1 MLAPTHSI
9 FGVFLT
15 LIILAVFGVQW
26 GLHWTI
32 IMWAIVGSILPDID
46 HPRSVIGRL
55 FPYISIPLERKYGHR
70 TMTHSLVGWVASSM
84 LFSFLV
90 LLVFGILNLFR
101 VSDLGFSISE
111 MVPRW
116 IGAFSIGF
124 FSHLVLDM
132 FNRRGS
138 QMFWPDPGRDVIPR
152 NPQFRPESGS
162 KIEAFIFIFLLLLMF
177 LAFPISKYG
186 LGSSLRWL
194 LATPGSAIEEFKTL
208 KTHAYLEFKG
218 VFRETKVPVEG
229 EAEILDV
236 ENQRLII
243 LYKGPVLRSPKGEGE
258 NVYSLSDELA
268 ADILTSK
275 VRVKKT
281 LIPLKVER
289 REYENKS
296 KDYLLAQIP
305 KGALVSGV
313 IHLPAGME
321 IVFSNPQPLSPNP
334 YKTMEQKGDDLI
346 LNYATKKQLADLGLT
361 ESFEIQR
368 RKDTAELA
376 KLQAE
381 AGKLSLQVQGIEQG
395 GGLTPLGQ
403 ELLMSKE
410 KHAEQA
416 QELATLKSR
425 LDETNIKIDEVKLN
439 IGSRKL
445 VFSGEVYIRQ

>member
-32 IMWAIVGSILPDID
+32 IMWAIFGSILPDID
-46 HPRSVIGRL
+46 HPRSVIGRI
-55 FPYISIPLERKYGHR
+55 FPRISIPLERKYGHR
-70 TMTHSLVGWVASSM
+70 TVTHSLVGWVVSSM
-84 LFSFLV
+84 IFGFLLSFGV
-90 LLVFGILNLFR
+90 WLLSIISSLEGGYW
-101 VSDLGFSISE
+101 DLL
-111 MVPRW
+111 PRW
-116 IGAFSIGF
+116 IAAFSIGY

-132 FNRRGS
+132 FNKRGS

-177 LAFPISKYG
+177 LAFPISKHG

-194 LATPGSAIEEFKTL
+194 LATPGSAIQEFKSL
-208 KTHAYLEFKG
+208 KVHAYLEFKG
-218 VFRETKVPVEG
+218 VLRSTQTPVEG
-229 EAEILDV
+229 EAEILDADYR
-236 ENQRLII
+236 RLII
-243 LYKGPVLRSPKGEGE
+243 LYKN
-258 NVYSLSDELA
+258 NVYTLSDELA
-268 ADILTSK
+268 ADILASK
-275 VRVKKT
+275 VRVEKT
-281 LIPLKVER
+281 TIPLKVER

-296 KDYLLAQIP
+296 KEYLLAQIP

-313 IHLPAGME
+313 IHLPPGMDIKFPKFE
-321 IVFSNPQPLSPNP
+321 GS

-368 RKDTAELA
+368 RKDQAGLT

-381 AGKLSLQVQGIEQG
+381 AAKLALQIQELENS

-410 KHAEQA
+410 KQA
-416 QELATLKSR
+416 QQVQELAELKSR
-425 LDETNIKIDEVKLN
+425 LDETNIRIDEVKLN

-445 VFSGEVYIRQ
+445 VFSGEVYLRL